1 MDKHLI
7 NDIKHIAHS
16 MFQKNYFGVF
26 HGSISAR
33 TSIHSFIINKKETI
47 LDDVQESCFIE
58 LNCLKSKDYRW
69 NEASDDVIIH
79 ERIYRALPHAKYI
92 SYTMPPYATAYSLH
106 NKKLIP
112 QDYYGHQILKSIT
125 IYDPQDF
132 NDWHKRA
139 GEEITAFFENS
150 NKHLLLIKGFGVISY
165 DRDLTEMV
173 KKVAILENSC
183 RLLTIGAVL
192 ST

>member
-7 NDIKHIAHS
+7 NDIKHISHS

-47 LDDVQESCFIE
+47 LDEVQESCFIE

-69 NEASDDVIIH
+69 NEASVDVNIH
-79 ERIYRALPHAKYI
+79 EKIYRALPHAKYI
-92 SYTMPPYATAYSLH
+92 SYTMPPYATAYSIH

-112 QDYYGHQILKSIT
+112 QDYYGNQILKDIT

-132 NDWHKRA
+132 NDWNKRA
-139 GEEITAFFENS
+139 GDEITKFFKKSSE
-150 NKHLLLIKGFGVISY
+150 KLLLIKGFGVISY
-165 DRDLTEMV
+165 DRDLIEMV
-173 KKVAILENSC
+173 KKVSILENSC

-192 ST
+192 

>member
-7 NDIKHIAHS
+7 NEIKHISHS

-47 LDDVQESCFIE
+47 LDEVKESCFIE

-69 NEASDDVIIH
+69 NEASVDVDIH
-79 ERIYRALPHAKYI
+79 EKIYKALANAKYI

-112 QDYYGHQILKSIT
+112 QDYYGHQLLENIT
-125 IYDPQDF
+125 IYDPEDCNNWNQ
-132 NDWHKRA
+132 RA
-139 GEEITAFFENS
+139 GDEITTFFKNS
-150 NKHLLLIKGFGVISY
+150 NERLLLIKGF
-165 DRDLTEMV
+165 
-173 KKVAILENSC
+173 
-183 RLLTIGAVL
+183 
-192 ST
+192 